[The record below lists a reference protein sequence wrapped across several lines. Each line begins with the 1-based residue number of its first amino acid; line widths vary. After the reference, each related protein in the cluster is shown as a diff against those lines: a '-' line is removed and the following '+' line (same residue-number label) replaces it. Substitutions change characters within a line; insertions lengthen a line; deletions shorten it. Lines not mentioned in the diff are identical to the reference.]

1 MLGVVHLASRGRLV
15 ALAGPP
21 AALVPQQYRVADPG
35 RDVLAV
41 PDVQRQAGTGE
52 AGPQLSAA
60 QEARQ
65 PAGAREEVDGLADDG
80 LLDRGP
86 GRVPRAVPPLRV
98 QFGAQPDQVLM
109 GIRQATANQVR
120 SLEPSLETAGPA
132 CQIGA
137 FPEPGCWA
145 LAGSGGVWQAW
156 PVPGIRS
163 VDQGA

>member
-1 MLGVVHLASRGRLV
+1 MPITACS
-15 ALAGPP
+15 
-21 AALVPQQYRVADPG
+21 
-35 RDVLAV
+35 
-41 PDVQRQAGTGE
+41 
-52 AGPQLSAA
+52 SAA
-60 QEARQ
+60 HAAVVSA
-65 PAGAREEVDGLADDG
+65 AGVS
-80 LLDRGP
+80 GP
-86 GRVPRAVPPLRV
+86 SPSAEPV
-98 QFGAQPDQVLM
+98 QFHAQPDQVLM